1 MDRSNAL
8 CVITSLDR
16 LRPAYAEWRSEQAKK
31 LAAAHATTAVE
42 EAKAMV
48 DSFARTMA
56 DVDTDEAAAV
66 VEAMESGVMQIP
78 FWGEMATA
86 IRGQAMD
93 DRRGRRDAERYQRES
108 DRRLHCLDCEDRG
121 FIAVY
126 NPAFVAWLRPRFE
139 ECEQA
144 GEFPKDWYREA
155 VSKWNRKV
163 VQVLTDKG
171 RGLDAAPAEVM
182 LVCRC
187 NCPDAE
193 IFRRQLV
200 RMADSLRDAK
210 AKPFRA
216 AYVGQWTQ
224 GKQCVKTFE
233 PHADLTA
240 WFAEHDADEAYQWD
254 PHPNEYATHF
264 PD

>member
-1 MDRSNAL
+1 MNRNDAICVLTAIDRF
-8 CVITSLDR
+8 
-16 LRPAYAEWRSEQAKK
+16 RPGYAEWRSEQAHK
-31 LAAAHATTAVE
+31 LAGMHGT
-42 EAKAMV
+42 KASDESRAII
-48 DSFARTMA
+48 DSVARTLA
-56 DVDTDEAAAV
+56 DVTTEEAAAV
-66 VEAMESGVMQIP
+66 VEALETGSMSIP

-86 IRGQAMD
+86 IRGQAID

-121 FIAVY
+121 NLTVY
-126 NPAFVAWLRPRFE
+126 NPAFIAWIRPRFE
-139 ECEQA
+139 ECA
-144 GEFPKDWYREA
+144 RTGDFPKGWYREA
-155 VSKWNRKV
+155 VLNWNRKV
-163 VQVLTDKG
+163 VKVLTDKG
-171 RGLDAAPAEVM
+171 RGLDAAPAEVP

-193 IFRRQLV
+193 IFRRQLA

-216 AYVGQWTQ
+216 AYIGQWTQ
-224 GKQCVKTFE
+224 GKQCVMTFD

-254 PHPNEYATHF
+254 PHPNEYAAHF
-264 PD
+264 QD